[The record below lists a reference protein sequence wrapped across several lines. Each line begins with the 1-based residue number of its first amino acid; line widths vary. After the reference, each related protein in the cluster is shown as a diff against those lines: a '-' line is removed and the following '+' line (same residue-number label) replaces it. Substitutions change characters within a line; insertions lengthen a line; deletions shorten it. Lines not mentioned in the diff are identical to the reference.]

1 MRDSE
6 EMGYAIYLA
15 ERKFL
20 EERGFTNGANSW
32 DNLDEVVQ
40 GLYVTGA
47 NAALEWLFEHGRI
60 SQYINHEQLE
70 QASTEFRAYLEKEE
84 PKHARYNG
92 ANRD

>member
-6 EMGYAIYLA
+6 EMGYAIYRA

-32 DNLDEVVQ
+32 DNLDEAVQ

-60 SQYINHEQLE
+60 SKFVSHERLE
-70 QASTEFRAYLEKEE
+70 QASMEFRAYLEEGE
-84 PKHARYNG
+84 LKHAGYSSTNK
-92 ANRD
+92 D